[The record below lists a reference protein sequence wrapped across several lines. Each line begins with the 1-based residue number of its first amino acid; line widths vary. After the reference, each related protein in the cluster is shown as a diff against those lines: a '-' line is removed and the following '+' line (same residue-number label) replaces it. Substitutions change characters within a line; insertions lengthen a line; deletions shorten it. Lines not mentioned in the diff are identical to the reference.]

1 MGICIEIP
9 EFITHVMLTKGKV
22 GGKPP
27 TFAKINYQS
36 IYNGKYQRH
45 TRALI
50 MDSIHKFI
58 ESYLIGYKN
67 TLSTA
72 IISDLDPL
80 LPYKITLTIHCNK
93 DLCKVRMFNGKLSY
107 NLSDKKYIPKWDLDN
122 LGFIWIK
129 AFQDVATQNR
139 LIEDDSIEFIQ
150 NLSINW
156 IECKYEDRKLIFE
169 INNV

>member
-1 MGICIEIP
+1 MGIKIEIP
-9 EFITHVMLTKGKV
+9 EFITHVLLTKGKV

-50 MDSIHKFI
+50 IDSIHKFL
-58 ESYLIGYKN
+58 ESYLLAYKDVA
-67 TLSTA
+67 STA
-72 IISDLDPL
+72 IISDIDPL
-80 LPYKITLTIHCNK
+80 LPYKVSLTIYCNK
-93 DLCKVRMFNGKLSY
+93 DLCRVKMINGKLSY
-107 NLSDKKYIPKWDLDN
+107 KMGDKKYIPKWDLDN

-129 AFQDVATQNR
+129 AFQDVATRNR
-139 LIEDDSIEFIQ
+139 LIEDDSIEYIR
-150 NLSINW
+150 NVEVRW
-156 IECKYEDRKLIFE
+156 EECKYEDRRLIFE